1 MEALDLI
8 TETPSYIGFSNMR
21 DYQIDGLK
29 WLVDKYMRGLR
40 GMILADEMG
49 LGKVGWLGLCLFF
62 HALFNLCNFNFNLI
76 RSHPLSLPL
85 FNSVDFI
92 LI

>member
-49 LGKVGWLGLCLFF
+49 LGKVGWLGLFLSYSVQSMQFQF
-62 HALFNLCNFNFNLI
+62 QFDPIASALASSFQF
-76 RSHPLSLPL
+76 R
-85 FNSVDFI
+85 
-92 LI
+92 